1 MNNPMLLV
9 VGAFFGV
16 TLLIYLVGRLL
27 LSSDRN
33 QPDAMLHPGAKP
45 SIGLGRMT
53 RAFAGIVPVSS
64 SSYETLQKDMVKAGY
79 YHRDAADEFL
89 AVRNAALVAW
99 IIFVGVALVAIP
111 DLSESLTQLIL
122 IFSVAVLILIFAIP
136 RVIISSQASARVS
149 RIQHALP
156 DALDMITM
164 TTTAGLPLQKSI
176 KRVSDEMVQA
186 HEDLAC
192 ELMIIDRQAE
202 TGSLTQAIQNFAKR
216 LEIPEV
222 NALSTLVT
230 QAQRIGGS
238 VAGAF
243 REFADSI
250 RRTRRQLAEERGNQN
265 SIKLLIPVIFLL
277 APPIYILLL
286 GPSALRLHDFMTTGA
301 QEGGALDQNTSAAA
315 SPLPERYE
323 SP

>member
-1 MNNPMLLV
+1 MMNPALLI

-16 TLLIYLVGRLL
+16 TMLIYLAGRLL

-33 QPDAMLHPGAKP
+33 KPSEMLHPGAKG
-45 SIGLGRMT
+45 SIGLGGLT
-53 RAFAGIVPVSS
+53 RAFAGILPKSKQ
-64 SSYETLQKDMVKAGY
+64 SYETLQKDMVKAGY

-99 IIFVGVALVAIP
+99 VFFVGATLIALA
-111 DLSESLTQLIL
+111 DANETTTQLIL
-122 IFSVAVLILIFAIP
+122 IVSVAVLILIFAIP
-136 RVIISSQASARVS
+136 RVIISSQAAARVS

-176 KRVSDEMVQA
+176 KRVSDEMVRS

-192 ELMIIDRQAE
+192 ELMILDRQAE
-202 TGSLTQAIQNFAKR
+202 TGSLGQAIQNFAKR
-216 LEIPEV
+216 LEVPEV
-222 NALSTLVT
+222 NALASLVT

-243 REFADSI
+243 RDFADSI
-250 RRTRRQLAEERGNQN
+250 RRSRRQLAEERGNQN

-277 APPIYILLL
+277 APPVYILLL
-286 GPSALRLHDFMTTGA
+286 GPSVLRLQDFMGSGR
-301 QEGGALDQNTSAAA
+301 ESGGILDQSSSAGPPSAT
-315 SPLPERYE
+315 PNR
-323 SP
+323 

>member
-1 MNNPMLLV
+1 MDNPAILI

-16 TLLIYLVGRLL
+16 TMLIYLVGRLL
-27 LSSDRN
+27 LSSNRN
-33 QPDAMLHPGAKP
+33 KPDDMLHPGAKA
-45 SIGLGRMT
+45 SIGLGGLT
-53 RAFAGIVPVSS
+53 RAFAGILPTSKQ
-64 SSYETLQKDMVKAGY
+64 SYEALQKDMVKAGY

-89 AVRNAALVAW
+89 AVRNAAILAWVLFVA
-99 IIFVGVALVAIP
+99 VALVAVP
-111 DLSESLTQLIL
+111 ELNEATTQLIL
-122 IFSVAVLILIFAIP
+122 VVSLAILILIYAIP
-136 RVIISSQASARVS
+136 RVIISSQASARVN
-149 RIQHALP
+149 RIQHSLP

-176 KRVSDEMVQA
+176 KRVSDEMIRS

-192 ELMIIDRQAE
+192 ELMIIDRQAD
-202 TGSLTQAIQNFAKR
+202 TGSLGQAIQNFAKR
-216 LEIPEV
+216 LEVPEV
-222 NALSTLVT
+222 NALATLVT

-265 SIKLLIPVIFLL
+265 SVKLLIPVIFLL

-286 GPSALRLHDFMTTGA
+286 GPSALRLHDFMTNGSE
-301 QEGGALDQNTSAAA
+301 QGGVLDQDTTSA
-315 SPLPERYE
+315 SPPPPRYR
-323 SP
+323 